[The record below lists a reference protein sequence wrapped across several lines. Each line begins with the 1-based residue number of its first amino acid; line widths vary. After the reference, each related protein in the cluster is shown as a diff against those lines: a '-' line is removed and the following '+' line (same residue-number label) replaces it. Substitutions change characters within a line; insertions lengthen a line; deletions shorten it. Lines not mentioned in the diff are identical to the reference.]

1 MENMQNSKLIVI
13 EGPQGVGK
21 TNLANYLREN
31 IKSSNLYRL
40 SGIPDKTQTGL
51 SKNKEMYDGL
61 ISYLKTLENT
71 GMNLIFDRTF
81 FTEKVYSSLRLKDYN
96 FDDAYYELLHKFLD
110 LKFDIYYF
118 ALYLKNT
125 KLYIERLKREK
136 AEYVKFDMENSV
148 KQQEEYLKIA
158 DELKGENLKVLKI
171 AMDDFTT
178 GYNKIN
184 NILGIK

>member
-40 SGIPDKTQTGL
+40 SGIPDKTKTGL
-51 SKNKEMYDGL
+51 SKNKEMYEGL

-110 LKFDIYYF
+110 LKF
-118 ALYLKNT
+118 
-125 KLYIERLKREK
+125 
-136 AEYVKFDMENSV
+136 VKFDMENSV